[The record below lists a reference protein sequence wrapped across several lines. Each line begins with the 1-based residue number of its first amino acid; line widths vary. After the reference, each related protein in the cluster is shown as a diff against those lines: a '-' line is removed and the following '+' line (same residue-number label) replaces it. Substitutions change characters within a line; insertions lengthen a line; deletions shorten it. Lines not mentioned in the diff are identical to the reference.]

1 VSEKSKIFFSKKIK
15 KLTKK
20 AIYSE
25 KKRLNTSSFV
35 SGLGTFIL
43 IVVFK
48 KVWAGSKDGKL
59 SIFCI
64 KSFEREKSFVA
75 HADTIRSLCFVEKY
89 IVSGSGSKDGTIAVW
104 HASRIN
110 RSDISTSIQKMLAK
124 NFPK

>member
-1 VSEKSKIFFSKKIK
+1 MSEKSKIFFSKKIK
-15 KLTKK
+15 KLKK
-20 AIYSE
+20 PYIQ
-25 KKRLNTSSFV
+25 KRKDFNTFSFV